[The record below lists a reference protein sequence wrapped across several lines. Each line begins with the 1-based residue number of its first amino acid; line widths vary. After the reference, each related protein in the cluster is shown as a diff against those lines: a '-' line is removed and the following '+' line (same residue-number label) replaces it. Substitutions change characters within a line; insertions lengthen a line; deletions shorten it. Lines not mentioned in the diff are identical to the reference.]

1 MEFFNYSVEINV
13 KVFFRNF
20 YIILGVQDFLEYD
33 GDVVLVN
40 DKFIIKNQKIQR
52 EMIILRRKIRYNRKI
67 SKNKIYNIISVF

>member
-1 MEFFNYSVEINV
+1 MEFFNYLVEINV